1 MVRANFN
8 ITDSEGAI
16 STLYPPLQWN
26 ECTSHRKMLTDVR
39 EWLHSHHP
47 TWERA
52 MVYLAHNTGGASFCE
67 SFQIYRRQE
76 L

>member
-26 ECTSHRKMLTDVR
+26 ECTSRRKMITDCK
-39 EWLHSHHP
+39 EWLHNHRP
-47 TWERA
+47 TWEVA
-52 MVYLAHNTGGASFCE
+52 TINLKYHNYTATAV
-67 SFQIYRRQE
+67 IYRNE
-76 L
+76 I